1 MTRGKP
7 QALLL
12 MSEWTPKLNAVAAGV
27 VVTFGFTMAWN
38 PIPVSWAVLAGLGFT
53 ALLVWLGT
61 TPKHVWAWAC
71 LFLGLESLSWP
82 AVQMIKLQMSGVT
95 EPNEDQMVELLH
107 AGVFGVIFATF
118 WLTFAYGVF
127 RWIKRDESPDEA
139 PPKP

>member
-1 MTRGKP
+1 MP
-7 QALLL
+7 DWAL
-12 MSEWTPKLNAVAAGV
+12 KLNAVAAGV

-61 TPKHVWAWAC
+61 TPKHIWAWAC

-82 AVQMIKLQMSGVT
+82 VVQMIKLKLGGVA
-95 EPNEDQMVELLH
+95 EPSEDQTIELLR

-118 WLTFAYGVF
+118 CLTFANGF
-127 RWIKRDESPDEA
+127 FLSIKRCVPLSV
-139 PPKP
+139 PPVTT

>member
-1 MTRGKP
+1 MP
-7 QALLL
+7 D
-12 MSEWTPKLNAVAAGV
+12 WTLKLNAVAAGV

-61 TPKHVWAWAC
+61 TPKHIWAWAC

-82 AVQMIKLQMSGVT
+82 AVQMIKLKLGGVA
-95 EPNEDQMVELLH
+95 EPSEDQTIELLR

-127 RWIKRDESPDEA
+127 RWIKRGEPPEEP
-139 PPKP
+139 PPKA

>member
-1 MTRGKP
+1 MP
-7 QALLL
+7 DWAL
-12 MSEWTPKLNAVAAGV
+12 KLNAVAAGV

-61 TPKHVWAWAC
+61 TPRHIWAWAC

-82 AVQMIKLQMSGVT
+82 VVQMIKLKLGGVA
-95 EPNEDQMVELLH
+95 EPSEDQTIELLR

-127 RWIKRDESPDEA
+127 RWIKRGE
-139 PPKP
+139 PPAEPPAKR

>member
-12 MSEWTPKLNAVAAGV
+12 MSDWALKVNAVAAGV
-27 VVTFGFTMAWN
+27 VVAFGFTMAWN
-38 PIPVSWAVLAGLGFT
+38 PIPVSWAVLAGLGFV
-53 ALLVWLGT
+53 ALLVWLAT

-127 RWIKRDESPDEA
+127 RWIKRDEPEEEA
-139 PPKP
+139 PPKR

>member
-1 MTRGKP
+1 MGD
-7 QALLL
+7 
-12 MSEWTPKLNAVAAGV
+12 WTLKLNAVAAGV

-38 PIPVSWAVLAGLGFT
+38 PIPVSWAVLAGLGFI

-82 AVQMIKLQMSGVT
+82 AVQMIKLQMSGVA
-95 EPNEDQMVELLH
+95 EPSEDQMIDLLR

-127 RWIKRDESPDEA
+127 RWIKRGESPEE
-139 PPKP
+139 PPVKR

>member
-71 LFLGLESLSWP
+71 LSLGLESLSWP
-82 AVQMIKLQMSGVT
+82 AVQMIKLQISGVT

-127 RWIKRDESPDEA
+127 RWIKRGEPPEA
-139 PPKP
+139 PPPKG